1 MIRDSHIEKEGKLI
15 EKVSL
20 IYIDGDAQ
28 LCDACDEKRECA
40 VINTLSKH
48 VMIICQGCLQE
59 IINEFN

>member
-28 LCDACDEKRECA
+28 LCDACDEVRECA
-40 VINTLSKH
+40 VINTLNKH